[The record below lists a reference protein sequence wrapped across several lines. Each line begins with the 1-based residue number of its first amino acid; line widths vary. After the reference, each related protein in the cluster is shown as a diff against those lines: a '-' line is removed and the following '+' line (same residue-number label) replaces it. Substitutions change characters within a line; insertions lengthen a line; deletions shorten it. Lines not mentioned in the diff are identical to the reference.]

1 MKNERKLTKTEGI
14 LLGLTGVFL
23 CGLLA
28 LSAYDQKAETA
39 IRVETDRAVPQETFL
54 PDLSPVNLNTADAEE
69 LDELPG
75 IGEVLAGRILEYRA
89 EHGPFR
95 SVDDLK
101 NIAGIGEETV
111 AGLADRVTVDGG

>member
-1 MKNERKLTKTEGI
+1 MKNERKVTKTEGI

-23 CGLLA
+23 CSLLV
-28 LSAYDQKAETA
+28 LSAHDRKTETA
-39 IRVETDRAVPQETFL
+39 IKVETDRSVPQETFL
-54 PDLSPVNLNTADAEE
+54 PDPAPLDLNTAGAEE
-69 LDELPG
+69 LDTLPG
-75 IGEVLAGRILEYRA
+75 IGEVLAERILEYRA

-101 NIAGIGEETV
+101 NISGIGEETV